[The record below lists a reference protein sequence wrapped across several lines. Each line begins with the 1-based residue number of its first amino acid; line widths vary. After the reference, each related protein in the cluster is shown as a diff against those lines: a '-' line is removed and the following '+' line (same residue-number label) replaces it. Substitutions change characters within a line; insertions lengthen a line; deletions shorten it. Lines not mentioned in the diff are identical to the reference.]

1 MEQHDLGARWYA
13 IQVRSRFE
21 FVTANILDSKGFE
34 LFVPKYRSKRQWS
47 DRNVELELPLFP
59 GYIFCR
65 FDARA
70 CIPII
75 TTAGVVRIV
84 GTRKTPLP
92 LETHEIEA
100 VQRVVQ
106 LGTKAKPHP
115 FTPVGS
121 RVQIQGGPLA
131 GLEGIVTGHKNR
143 RLVLSIALVQQSIS
157 IEVEDWA
164 VAAVNLPS
172 EPIPGTPIA
181 VKSPASERPQ
191 TKAMCA

>member
-1 MEQHDLGARWYA
+1 MEQRDFGIRWYA

-21 FVTANILDSKGFE
+21 FATGNILQSKGFE
-34 LFVPKYRSKRQWS
+34 LFVPRYRSKRRWS
-47 DRNVELELPLFP
+47 DRKVELDLPLFP

-70 CIPII
+70 CRPII

-84 GTRKTPLP
+84 GTGKMPSP
-92 LETHEIEA
+92 LEAHEIEA

-106 LGTKAKPHP
+106 HECKVGPHA
-115 FTPVGS
+115 FRAVGA
-121 RVQIQGGPLA
+121 RVRIQEGPLA

-143 RLVLSIALVQQSIS
+143 RLILSIALVQQSIS

-164 VAAVNLPS
+164 LAVISSSMQDEPVTSSTRSGFNLDPNVVKAA
-172 EPIPGTPIA
+172 
-181 VKSPASERPQ
+181 
-191 TKAMCA
+191 